1 MALNPSMLLST
12 VLSVLMLVGTGKP
25 DLQELH
31 TGTTL
36 RDSIVTGITRTY
48 ILRLQAGEIAEL
60 TLDQGGTDL
69 AVTVTPPAGHA
80 TLVDVRESGPDS
92 ILVDAQT
99 SGVYR
104 LELRTV
110 EEQRS
115 RAVYRVTLERIRPRE
130 PTDDRRLEAQQAA
143 TEAKQ
148 AEHVPKDLRQGIS
161 KCSQALEDW
170 RELGDRQGEA
180 AALAERATLH
190 MLLLEFDL
198 AKQDLLEGLEIAR
211 NVPAPWTVAEALTN
225 LGFTLGSLGEP
236 AAGAEHLEE
245 AVALWRKLGGVYEQA
260 GALHN
265 LARVYTDLAQYEKA
279 LKCHQQILP
288 LLTSMGETAHAAY
301 TYSDEAL
308 IFQRLAE
315 DQAAIQSYNRAIA
328 LFHRVDQPLQE
339 GRERMSLGNFL
350 ANTSPA
356 KAAAQMES
364 ALQLFTRANS
374 YLDIANAW
382 RGLGTLRMSA
392 GDNNQAQRDFE
403 NALANYRQGSS
414 QAGEANAFV
423 SIGNLLT
430 QEGDFNRALSYFNQ
444 ALALFRSLHRSF
456 AEAGVLRS
464 IGEMYTRAKNYEL
477 AIQYFGQALPIY
489 HSLSQKRLEAATLFQ
504 VASAERAAGQL
515 NDAQAHAAALI
526 DLTESVRALIAG
538 PQLRASYLAA
548 NRQYYEFT
556 WDLYLQMD
564 REYPG
569 QGFVA
574 RALEMAERGRARSL
588 LDMLDET
595 RTGRNVNPEMAQ
607 HERTMHAELNFW
619 SERLDRAAEG
629 NDSAK
634 QKSIA
639 DKLES
644 LLGRYHELES
654 EVRAADPQYAVLAPL
669 PLKLVEIQSAVLDAN
684 TVLLEYAI
692 GAEQGHLWAVTP
704 SSVAVFDLPKGDVI
718 KRSVQ
723 QFYRAMHAASQT
735 PDDEKAGR
743 EARSASAALGR
754 TLLAPAADLIRG
766 KRLLI
771 VADGALEQLPF
782 AALTDPQTGLSL
794 IAGHEVVFVPSASV
808 LAEERKEV
816 AGAQRAPNGLAV
828 IADPVFDPGDARVDA
843 PANRTLAQRFARLP
857 FTRKEAESILRLAP
871 QEKSIEALGFD
882 ARRDLLTSGKLAQFS
897 LIHIATHAVTDV
909 ARPELSSLVFSMVD
923 AKGAPQQGY
932 LHLHEIASLRL
943 PAKLVTLSAC
953 GTGLGKQLGHEGTIG
968 LARGFL
974 YAGAS
979 TVVVSLWDV
988 EDESTAEL
996 MRLFY
1001 RAMLGP
1007 RHLPPVA
1014 ALRQAQIAMSR
1025 NKRWTAYNWSGWAAI
1040 GEWR

>member
-1 MALNPSMLLST
+1 MVLST
-12 VLSVLMLVGTGKP
+12 VLSVLMLVGHGKP

-36 RDSIVTGITRTY
+36 RGSIATGITRTY
-48 ILRLQAGEIAEL
+48 ILRLQADEIAEL

-69 AVTVTPPAGHA
+69 TLTVVSPRGHA
-80 TLVDVRESGPDS
+80 TLIDVRESGPDS
-92 ILVDAQT
+92 IFVDGQT

-104 LELRTV
+104 LELHTV

-148 AEHVPKDLRQGIS
+148 AEHVPNDLRPGIS
-161 KCSQALEDW
+161 KCSHALEIW
-170 RELGDRQGEA
+170 RELGDRHSEA
-180 AALAERATLH
+180 AALVERATLH
-190 MLLLEFDL
+190 LLLREIDE
-198 AKQDLLEGLEIAR
+198 AKQDLLLGLEIAR
-211 NVPAPWTVAEALTN
+211 SVPAPWTVAEALTN
-225 LGFTLGSLGEP
+225 LGLAFGYLGEP
-236 AAGAEHLEE
+236 VEASNRLEE
-245 AVALWRKLGGVYEQA
+245 AVALWRKLGGLYEEGA
-260 GALHN
+260 ALHN
-265 LARVYTDLAQYEKA
+265 LARVYTERALYEKA
-279 LKCHQQILP
+279 LKCNQQVLP
-288 LLTSMGETAHAAY
+288 LLASLGETAHAAY
-301 TYSDEAL
+301 TYSDQAL
-308 IFQRLAE
+308 ILQRLAE
-315 DQAAIQSYNRAIA
+315 DQAAIQSYKRAIA
-328 LFHRVDQPLQE
+328 LFHRVGEFLPE
-339 GRERMSLGNFL
+339 GRERMSLANFY
-350 ANTSPA
+350 ANTSPE
-356 KAAAQMES
+356 KARLQMKS
-364 ALQLFTRANS
+364 ALQLFTPAKS

-382 RGLGTLRMSA
+382 SGLGTLGMAA
-392 GDNNQAQRDFE
+392 GDNSEALTDFE

-430 QEGDFNRALSYFNQ
+430 HEGDFEQALSYFNQ
-444 ALALFRSLHRSF
+444 ALALFRSLQRSF

-464 IGEMYTRAKNYEL
+464 IGEMYARAKNYEL
-477 AIQYFGQALPIY
+477 AIQYFGQGLAIYQALG
-489 HSLSQKRLEAATLFQ
+489 HKRLEAATLFQ
-504 VASAERAAGQL
+504 LASAERAAGRL
-515 NDAQAHAAALI
+515 NDAQKHAVSLI
-526 DLTESVRALIAG
+526 DMTESVRALIAG

-556 WDLYLQMD
+556 WDLFLQME

-574 RALEMAERGRARSL
+574 RALEMAERSRARSL
-588 LDMLDET
+588 LDMLDEA
-595 RTGRNVNPEMAQ
+595 RTGRNLNPAIMQ
-607 HERTMHAELNFW
+607 RERRVHAELNFW
-619 SERLDRAAEG
+619 SERLDQASNGA
-629 NDSAK
+629 DSAK

-639 DKLES
+639 EKLED
-644 LLGRYHELES
+644 LLGQYHELES
-654 EVRAADPQYAVLAPL
+654 EVRATDPHYAVLASL
-669 PLKLVEIQSAVLDAN
+669 PLKLAEIQNAVLDTG

-692 GAEQGHLWAVTP
+692 GAEQGHLWVVTRD
-704 SSVAVFDLPKGDVI
+704 SLVVFDLPDGKAME
-718 KRSVQ
+718 RSVQ
-723 QFYRAMHAASQT
+723 QFYKVLRIAAQT
-735 PDDEKAGR
+735 PGNEKTNQ
-743 EARSASAALGR
+743 EARKASATLGH
-754 TLLAPAADLIRG
+754 LLLSSAAGLIRG

-782 AALTDPQTGLSL
+782 AALPDPQTGLPL
-794 IAGHEVVFVPSASV
+794 ISGHEVIFAPSASV
-808 LAEERKEV
+808 LAEERREV
-816 AGAQRAPNGLAV
+816 ADTQRAPNGLAV
-828 IADPVFDPGDARVDA
+828 IADPVFDPGDVRVRA
-843 PANRTLAQRFARLP
+843 PSNHASPRFARLP
-857 FTRKEAESILRLAP
+857 FTRKEAETILRLDLSG
-871 QEKSIEALGFD
+871 KSFEALGFD

-923 AKGAPQQGY
+923 AQGAPQQGY
-932 LHLHEIASLRL
+932 LRLHEIASLRL

-996 MRLFY
+996 MQLFY
-1001 RAMLGP
+1001 QAMLGP
-1007 RHLPPVA
+1007 RHLPPAA
-1014 ALRQAQIAMSR
+1014 ALRHAQIAMSR